1 MPLASTLAGIDAAQR
16 KSKAR
21 RGRVRRARAAALMED
36 HALQAAVTLI
46 TEADR
51 HHPDLPAADAV
62 DLEVRAAFHQFP
74 TGDRMQR
81 VLQVCRIMRRM
92 VPSAASHLT
101 DEHLREL
108 WRTREP

>member
-1 MPLASTLAGIDAAQR
+1 MPGLASTLSTLDASERARSRR
-16 KSKAR
+16 K
-21 RGRVRRARAAALMED
+21 RGRKRGTVLMED
-36 HALQAAVTLI
+36 HRLQAAVTLI

-62 DLEVRAAFHQFP
+62 DLEVRAAFHAFP

-108 WRTREP
+108 WRTRQP